1 VHTTPSAFEG
11 EIVDKMNAINQLS
24 GKMIYAIAKIL
35 SFMMD
40 GAIQLIETSVLLVRS
55 MFKMLA
61 VLISMGGCLFFFL
74 IGSIGIRILAN
85 PAAMLTL
92 IIMIV
97 FPVIGI
103 RLVAYLTYL
112 KYVTTEY
119 LFNLANHL
127 IDAKKYS
134 YQSVNV
140 YKKAYRKAEEERI
153 REEQRRYY
161 EQQREWNERFS
172 QWHQYSSQR
181 SQGGFYG
188 GQGSF
193 SGNYGSQDTH
203 GRNFANPMVEF
214 KNKYKKS
221 CEVLGVSEDADKYKI
236 KLAYR
241 RKAKEHHPDVNN
253 NPNATKKFQEINDAY
268 EFLNEDNIR
277 RYATM

>member
-1 VHTTPSAFEG
+1 
-11 EIVDKMNAINQLS
+11 MNAINQLS

-35 SFMMD
+35 SAIME
-40 GAIQLIETSVLLVRS
+40 GAIQLIETSVLLIRS

-74 IGSIGIRILAN
+74 IGSIGIRILSN

-97 FPVIGI
+97 YPVIGI

-127 IDAKKYS
+127 MNENKYS
-134 YQSVNV
+134 YQSFNA
-140 YKKAYRKAEEERI
+140 YKTAYRKAEEERI

-181 SQGGFYG
+181 GRGGFYANYG
-188 GQGSF
+188 GQGSY
-193 SGNYGSQDTH
+193 SGNDGNHDRQ
-203 GRNFANPMVEF
+203 GRFANPMVEF

-221 CEVLGVSEDADKYKI
+221 CEILGVPEDSDKYKV

-253 NPNATKKFQEINDAY
+253 NPDATKKFQEINDAY

-277 RYATM
+277 RYAAM